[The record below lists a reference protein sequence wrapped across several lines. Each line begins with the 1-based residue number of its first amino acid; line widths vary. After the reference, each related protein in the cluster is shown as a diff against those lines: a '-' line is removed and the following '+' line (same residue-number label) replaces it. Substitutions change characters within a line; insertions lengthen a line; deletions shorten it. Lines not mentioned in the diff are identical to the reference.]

1 MKSTYTHKEIVFF
14 FFLSFVLNFC
24 KRETVILFSN

>member
-1 MKSTYTHKEIVFF
+1 MKSTYTHKEIVF